1 MRKISRR
8 SFIKAATFTAAAAAL
23 TACGGSSSSTTTASS
38 TAASAAADNTP
49 SNKGT
54 GVTLT
59 VYTNS
64 ETDGRDEWLI
74 ERAAQDGFKVQVV
87 GAGAADTQNRLLAE
101 KASPIA
107 DVVFGLN
114 AIIWESLKAENILI
128 PFVPEWADEIPAGL
142 NDDEGYYHAIVKQ
155 AILLVYDQNQL
166 TEDQA
171 PTDWPDLWTKP
182 EFDKKYEYLTS
193 LAGGTVRNVI
203 AGILTRYADPNGDL
217 GIAQEG
223 WDAIAEYYKHGVPN
237 EDGVDLYA
245 QMRSVDFQTVEAA
258 QNMGAS
264 QFRIL
269 TKVVLPV
276 LTPSLMAV
284 TILTFITGLSAT
296 SAPLLVGGQGF
307 QTITPMILTF
317 ANNVSSRPL
326 AALLALFLGVATIIL
341 LTIMIQIEKRGHY
354 MSVSKVKTTIV
365 KQKIRNPILN
375 VLAHVYAYLL
385 FLIYVIP
392 VALVVLFSFTD
403 SATIASKHLTLS
415 SFTLDN
421 YISIFQKASSYKPFV
436 VSIAYS
442 AIAASFVAIIVL
454 IACRILQKRKDRL
467 GGALEYGLLIPWL
480 LPTTL
485 MALGLITT
493 YNTPRIWMFNKVLTG
508 TSVIMLIGYIII
520 KIPFTLRMTKAA
532 FFSLDDSLEDAARNM
547 GAKPFYTFMRVQL
560 PIILPT
566 VLAIFALNF
575 NGLLGDYDMSV
586 FMYHPLNKP
595 LGVYIKS
602 LTDAETNADN
612 AALTFVYAV
621 LMMVI
626 SAAVMYLVYGRG
638 NKVDK
643 SKD

>member
-1 MRKISRR
+1 MKEKKKFSFTPEKLWGIAIFVFFAWFIFAFLVFPNLNTVVSVFYQNGHFTTEVFTKLVHSTKAMRSLRNSLILAPTLSITVGFIGISLVLITEY
-8 SFIKAATFTAAAAAL
+8 FDIK
-23 TACGGSSSSTTTASS
+23 
-38 TAASAAADNTP
+38 
-49 SNKGT
+49 
-54 GVTLT
+54 
-59 VYTNS
+59 
-64 ETDGRDEWLI
+64 
-74 ERAAQDGFKVQVV
+74 
-87 GAGAADTQNRLLAE
+87 GA
-101 KASPIA
+101 
-107 DVVFGLN
+107 
-114 AIIWESLKAENILI
+114 NILR
-128 PFVPEWADEIPAGL
+128 L
-142 NDDEGYYHAIVKQ
+142 GYMTTLIYGGI
-155 AILLVYDQNQL
+155 ILVSGYKFIYGK
-166 TEDQA
+166 T
-171 PTDWPDLWTKP
+171 
-182 EFDKKYEYLTS
+182 
-193 LAGGTVRNVI
+193 
-203 AGILTRYADPNGDL
+203 GILTTLFAKIIPSFPIDWF
-217 GIAQEG
+217 EG
-223 WDAIAEYYKHGVPN
+223 YWAVLFVMTFACTSNHMIFLRNA
-237 EDGVDLYA
+237 
-245 QMRSVDFQTVEAA
+245 MRSVDFQTVEAA

-296 SAPLLVGGQGF
+296 SAPLLVGGQDF

-354 MSVSKVKTTIV
+354 ISVSKVKTTIV

-421 YISIFQKASSYKPFV
+421 YISIFQKASSYKPF
-436 VSIAYS
+436 
-442 AIAASFVAIIVL
+442 
-454 IACRILQKRKDRL
+454 
-467 GGALEYGLLIPWL
+467 
-480 LPTTL
+480 
-485 MALGLITT
+485 
-493 YNTPRIWMFNKVLTG
+493 
-508 TSVIMLIGYIII
+508 
-520 KIPFTLRMTKAA
+520 
-532 FFSLDDSLEDAARNM
+532 
-547 GAKPFYTFMRVQL
+547 YTFMRVQL

-602 LTDAETNADN
+602 LTDSETNADN

-621 LMMVI
+621 LMMII
-626 SAAVMYLVYGRG
+626 SAVVMYLVYGRG

>member
-23 TACGGSSSSTTTASS
+23 TACGGSSSSSTAASS

-203 AGILTRYADPNGDL
+203 TGILTRYADPNGDL

-223 WDAIAEYYKHGVPN
+223 WDASPSTTSTVCP
-237 EDGVDLYA
+237 
-245 QMRSVDFQTVEAA
+245 MRTAWTCTHRSPARTA
-258 QNMGAS
+258 
-264 QFRIL
+264 
-269 TKVVLPV
+269 P
-276 LTPSLMAV
+276 
-284 TILTFITGLSAT
+284 LSAVRCGPPALRPAT
-296 SAPLLVGGQGF
+296 SSTV
-307 QTITPMILTF
+307 
-317 ANNVSSRPL
+317 SRPATQFPML
-326 AALLALFLGVATIIL
+326 AFPMQLRALP
-341 LTIMIQIEKRGHY
+341 
-354 MSVSKVKTTIV
+354 S
-365 KQKIRNPILN
+365 
-375 VLAHVYAYLL
+375 
-385 FLIYVIP
+385 
-392 VALVVLFSFTD
+392 
-403 SATIASKHLTLS
+403 
-415 SFTLDN
+415 
-421 YISIFQKASSYKPFV
+421 
-436 VSIAYS
+436 
-442 AIAASFVAIIVL
+442 
-454 IACRILQKRKDRL
+454 
-467 GGALEYGLLIPWL
+467 
-480 LPTTL
+480 
-485 MALGLITT
+485 
-493 YNTPRIWMFNKVLTG
+493 
-508 TSVIMLIGYIII
+508 
-520 KIPFTLRMTKAA
+520 
-532 FFSLDDSLEDAARNM
+532 
-547 GAKPFYTFMRVQL
+547 
-560 PIILPT
+560 
-566 VLAIFALNF
+566 
-575 NGLLGDYDMSV
+575 
-586 FMYHPLNKP
+586 
-595 LGVYIKS
+595 
-602 LTDAETNADN
+602 
-612 AALTFVYAV
+612 
-621 LMMVI
+621 
-626 SAAVMYLVYGRG
+626 
-638 NKVDK
+638 
-643 SKD
+643 